1 MASLLEKGLRYMT
14 KPFRSDEVN
23 ARLRVE
29 EQLDELRRELG
40 RAEG

>member
-1 MASLLEKGLRYMT
+1 MRT
-14 KPFRSDEVN
+14 PFRFDELLARVQ
-23 ARLRVE
+23 ARLRAT